1 MAVSKFS
8 IIFAASMP
16 EITSR
21 ASIAGDV
28 LPVRASATLEDF
40 AADENPCPVTL
51 ASLGEAIDSH
61 ARDPLQ
67 RPRNCTAVWK
77 DISLDPDAPATM
89 PESTGSR
96 AFFVV
101 ITFVLWILS
110 GR

>member
-40 AADENPCPVTL
+40 VADENPCPVTL
-51 ASLGEAIDSH
+51 ASFGEAIDTT
-61 ARDPLQ
+61 ALERDEQKHLGD
-67 RPRNCTAVWK
+67 RCRSEIVKMLETEAAEGC
-77 DISLDPDAPATM
+77 
-89 PESTGSR
+89 
-96 AFFVV
+96 
-101 ITFVLWILS
+101 
-110 GR
+110 